1 MLKISDITCEYQK
14 NPIGLGTKKPR
25 FSWIIESDMYNVIQ
39 MLYRLQVSLDEKF
52 ENIIWDTGVVNS
64 SKSVNVE
71 YDGPSLKSSTRY
83 YYRVRITDNY
93 GQESMWSEIGYFET
107 ALMDASEWKAK
118 FITPENE
125 DEGNSSKGKYLR
137 QEFTLDGEIAF
148 ARIYAT
154 ALGMYEIYINGK
166 RVGDDLFTPGWTS
179 YKKRLQYQTYDIT
192 NLLVNGANAVGA
204 IVGAGWYKGD
214 LAGWTGR
221 RNVYGNRTAL
231 LAQILIRYADGREQ
245 LVITDE
251 TWKASDSPILYSEI
265 YHGEIYDTRL
275 EQSGWNLPNFDDGN
289 WYPVDVLNW
298 DMSTL
303 IPQEGLPVRRQ
314 EIIKPISIVITPKG
328 EKVIDFGQN
337 LAGWVKFSVKGNLGD
352 KVILKHAEVLD
363 SEGNF
368 YTENL
373 RSAKQRIEYI
383 LKGDGVETFE
393 PHFTFQGFRYV
404 KIEEYPGEPSLE
416 NFSAVV
422 IHSDMKRMGKFTC
435 SNELLN
441 QLYHN
446 IVWGL
451 KSNFID
457 VPTDC
462 PQRDE
467 RLGWTGDAQVFIE
480 TSCFIMNTAPFFRK
494 WLHDLKADQLE
505 NGGVPFVIPDV
516 LGGHLENDKLIQQ
529 DHSSSGWGDAAVI
542 CPWTIYQY
550 YDDVNILKDQYE
562 SMKSWIEYIRANA
575 KDGVIWDSGFHFGDW
590 LALDAKEGSYFGATP
605 NDLVATAFYAYS
617 TEILAKTAKILG
629 NLSDYEEYLSIHD
642 KIVKAFQDEFF
653 TPSGRLAVRTQTAH
667 VLVLMFNL
675 VPDKY
680 RARTIQ
686 TLIDLINENSGH
698 LTTGFLGTP
707 YICHVLS
714 NNGKTK
720 EAYSLLFKED
730 YPSWLYQVKKGAT
743 TVWEHWDGI
752 KPDGSMWSA
761 DMNSFNHYAYGSIG
775 SWLYREIAGLN
786 VDPDMPGFK
795 HIIIKPK
802 PGGDLTYAE
811 VEYLSAYG
819 RIFASWSIRGG
830 DMAVD
835 IAVPPNTKAKI
846 ILPQASSE
854 TIKTIKGENVKFEN
868 CNDCAEAEI
877 GSGVYRFIYQSKNDL
892 MDKNLTL

>member
-25 FSWIIESDMYNVIQ
+25 FSWMIESDMYNVIQ
-39 MLYRLQVSLDEKF
+39 MSYRLQVSLDEKF

-64 SKSVNVE
+64 SKSVHVE

-83 YYRVRITDNY
+83 YYRVRIMDNY

-107 ALMDASEWKAK
+107 ALMGVSEWKAK

-137 QEFTLDGEIAF
+137 YEFALNGEIAF

-154 ALGMYEIYINGK
+154 ALGMYEIYINGE
-166 RVGDDLFTPGWTS
+166 RVGDDLLTPGWTS

-192 NLLVNGANAVGA
+192 DLLVNGANAVGA

-214 LAGWTGR
+214 LAGWIGR
-221 RNVYGNRTAL
+221 RNVYGSRTAL
-231 LAQILIRYADGREQ
+231 LVQILIRYADGREQ
-245 LVITDE
+245 IIVTDE

-265 YHGEIYDTRL
+265 YHGEIYDARL
-275 EQSGWNLPNFDDGN
+275 EQPGWSLPNFDDN
-289 WYPVDVLNW
+289 SWYAVDVINW

-314 EIIKPISIVITPKG
+314 EFIKPISMIITPKG

-337 LAGWVKFSVKGNLGD
+337 LAGWAKFTVRGKCGD
-352 KVILKHAEVLD
+352 KVVLKHAEVLD

-383 LKGDGVETFE
+383 LKGDEAETFE

-404 KIEEYPGEPSLE
+404 KIEEFPGEPSIDDFE
-416 NFSAVV
+416 AVV
-422 IHSDMKRMGKFTC
+422 IHSDMKRIGKFTC

-494 WLHDLKADQLE
+494 WLHDLKVDQLQ
-505 NGGVPFVIPDV
+505 NGGVPHVVPDV
-516 LGGHLENDKLIQQ
+516 LGNYIRKNKLA
-529 DHSSSGWGDAAVI
+529 HPNYSSSGWGDAAVI

-575 KDGVIWDSGFHFGDW
+575 KGGVIWDSGFHFGDW

-605 NDLVATAFYAYS
+605 NDLVATAFYAHS

-629 NLSDYEEYLSIHD
+629 NLSDYEEYLNLHD
-642 KIVKAFQDEFF
+642 EIVKAFRDEFF

-686 TLIDLINENSGH
+686 TLIDLINENNGH

-720 EAYSLLFKED
+720 EAYSLLLKED

-775 SWLYREIAGLN
+775 SWFYRETAGLN
-786 VDPDMPGFK
+786 VDPEIPGFK

-811 VEYLSAYG
+811 AEYLSAYG
-819 RIFASWSIRGG
+819 RVFASWSIRGG
-830 DMAVD
+830 DITVD
-835 IAVPPNTKAKI
+835 VAIPPNTKAKI
-846 ILPQASSE
+846 ILPHASSE
-854 TIKTIKGENVKFEN
+854 AIETIKGENVHFEN
-868 CNDCAEAEI
+868 CNDDAEAEI
-877 GSGVYRFIYQSKNDL
+877 GSGTYRFVYLYKN
-892 MDKNLTL
+892 